1 MMRIRMQVREIKKLQ
16 QKKMIVILKTFKVN
30 LDLFYGVYF
39 ILLINLFVSFPTR
52 ANSSQSE
59 IL

>member
-1 MMRIRMQVREIKKLQ
+1 MQVREIKKLQ

-30 LDLFYGVYF
+30 LDLFYGVFF